1 MNDSTVEKSML
12 GIGSYEPGTWL
23 TDQEQAFEYAAQSGK
38 IVFFIGDYATC
49 PYAKKM
55 WSELLTQPD
64 FLEYAKENFILL
76 HVTTAISPV
85 VRLFDP
91 QGVEITQR
99 LGFDSGHS
107 DIWLQWLKI
116 PYAQITGVLVD
127 SGTSSFANKAN
138 LWQNDTV
145 KANESAFVACNGV
158 ISNIEILGEGFLEVH
173 SGGIAKNT
181 TVQNLA
187 EMFVINGVARET
199 TANSGGHIYVHH
211 SGKLEDSL
219 INRGGA
225 AFLWKDGI
233 AECTSVEGD
242 LIVESGGSAISTFVN
257 SNGYIHIS
265 SGGTA
270 VATTNSG
277 LGYVFNGGS
286 ACQTK
291 LDDNSMLFVMQGGK
305 TMQTEVNA
313 SAMEYISSGGYAEQ
327 TCVNVGGTLLVEGG
341 SAVMIKENGG
351 WVSFFSDANVSFQQN
366 IFSGVNLSKTGA
378 TVHSGT
384 IARNTRINAAGSMHV
399 FSGGLA
405 DCTVVNSGI
414 LSISSGGTASG
425 TLLNYDGTMSVFAG
439 GLAVGT
445 EMTGI
450 AKISG
455 NIKDSVISNGGLMQI
470 QSGGC
475 AEDTKVFSGGIM
487 YISSGAVHRGYL
499 DLESSVRVSAY
510 TGAII
515 DFTLS
520 NRKSSDE
527 YLINNFALIAG
538 TPTYTITVSADQAE
552 GTYKLAQGAENF
564 TNTISIGNGMI
575 TYGSITVN
583 GTKLQYNGTDYTLT
597 QTNGDLLLNVQE
609 TIVPTVFIYSNG
621 TLTSSGTTI
630 TGARVSGAYNSM
642 HISNCGVAN
651 STTVFDSGCV
661 LVFSGGTANN
671 TTIYSNCTM
680 TLSSGGLANSTTVN
694 SQGRLYISS
703 GGMANYTMI
712 TGDLW
717 YGLGSMT
724 VLKGGMAKN
733 TTVGGFMFISS
744 GGTADST
751 TVISG
756 GIMCISSGG
765 TADSTTV
772 ISGGSMHISSGGT
785 ATNIIA
791 SNGARLWITVVSNTY
806 IQGTANGSAFEMKN
820 AQISGYGINS
830 WGTLEVYSGGTADST
845 TINSGGVLIY
855 NGGVASNTT
864 VNSGGY
870 ISLSGGIHRGTL
882 QIASGATVSA
892 HIYTGGTIDFTV
904 SDRTTED
911 GYLIND
917 LSLIS
922 GTPTYTITVSA
933 DQAFGTY
940 KLAQGAE
947 NFTNTISIGNG
958 MITYG
963 SITVN
968 GDDLVYDDFTYSLDQ
983 VDGNLTLT
991 IAEVDLIPPEKPI
1004 AIPSTTEITNKD
1016 VTVSVTYSA
1025 DSIVKQYKIG
1035 ENGEWVDYTRSFAVR
1050 NNDTI
1055 YFRAEDAAG
1064 NESTSSLA
1072 VTNIDKVAPTLELT
1086 ADITTPT
1093 NGNVVLTATVSD
1105 GTVEYFADGKWNTGD
1120 SLTVSTNGTYQFRVT
1135 DVAGNV
1141 TSKSFEVTNIDKVAP
1156 TLTISGN
1163 PTSWTNLDVML
1174 SASSNEEVTFQYSF
1188 DNFEWHSGAQVTL
1201 SANSSVYFKATDK
1214 AGNVTTQSVDVTK
1227 IDKTLPGLTISGNP
1241 AAWTNQNVVLSAAS
1255 NEEDTLIEYSFD
1267 GKTWHAGSSV
1277 TMEEN
1282 GTVHFKAT
1290 DKAGNVTTQSVDVT
1304 KIDKTLPGLTVS
1316 GNPENW
1322 TNKDVTLS
1330 AASNEGDTIIEY
1342 SFDGKAWHSGSEVT
1356 VSENKTIH
1364 FRATDKAGNVT
1375 TQRVDVNKIDK
1386 VLPGLTVTGNVENW
1400 TNQDVT
1406 LAAASNEDDTL
1417 IEYSFDGT
1425 RWEKGSTVVV
1435 TENRNVYFKATDK
1448 AGNVTT
1454 QKVDVTKIDKV
1465 LPALTV
1471 TGTPENW
1478 TSKDVTLNAASSE
1491 EGVSFEYSFDGEIWH
1506 AGSSVTVKENGT
1518 LHFRATDKAGNVT
1531 TQRVD
1536 VTKIDKIL
1544 PDLTVTGNAENWTNQ
1559 DVTLNASSNEGD
1571 TLIEYS
1577 FDGKAWHSGS
1587 EVTVSENKTI
1597 HFKATD
1603 KAGNVTTQKV
1613 DVTKIDKILPGLTVT
1628 GNPENWTNQDVTLS
1642 AASSETGVAFE
1653 YSFDGKAWYSGSE
1666 VTVSENETIHFRATD
1681 KAGNV
1686 TTQSVDV
1693 NKIDKTLPG
1702 LTVSGNPENW
1712 TNQDVTLNASS
1723 NESDTLIEYSFD
1735 GKAWHS
1741 GSEVTVSENKTI
1753 HFKATDKAGNVTT
1766 QSVDVNKI
1774 DKALPDLTI
1783 SGNPENWTNQDVTLS
1798 ASSSE
1803 ENVAFEYSFD
1813 GKAWY
1818 SSSEVTVDENT
1829 IVRFRATDKAGNVTV
1844 QNIEVSKIDK
1854 TLPDLTVTGNPVNW
1868 TSSSVFLKAASSE
1881 ENVAFEYSFDGKTW
1895 HAGSSV
1901 TVEENKT
1908 IHFKVTDKGG
1918 NVTTQSVDVT
1928 KIDKTLPGLI
1938 ITGNPENW
1946 TNQDVTLSA
1955 ASNEE
1960 ETAFE
1965 YSFDGKVWHGGSE
1978 VTVDEN
1984 ISVHFRVTD
1993 KAGNVTTQKV
2003 DVNQID
2009 KTLPDLTISGN
2020 TENWTSKDVTLNAA
2034 SSEAEV
2040 VFEYSFDGK
2049 SWFSGS
2055 SVTVKENGT
2064 LHFRATDKGGNVT
2077 TQSVDVT
2084 KIDKVLPDLTVTGNA
2099 ENWTNKDVTL
2109 NAASNEEDTLIEY
2122 SFDGKAWYVGS
2133 EVTAAENKTIHFR
2146 ATDKAG
2152 NVTTQSVDVNKIDK
2166 TAPSLTFWGNPLQWT
2181 NKSVILSA
2189 SSNEEGVVE
2198 YSFDGKT
2205 WYTGSAVVVQENRSI
2220 YFRTTDKAGNVTTQ
2234 SVDVTKIDKTAP
2246 EAPAQFTV
2254 STGRDS
2260 VFINWEDV
2268 SDGKGSGVK
2277 SFQFRYGK
2285 SSELSGEGLS
2295 CSASEIRLADLT
2307 GGTWYYQV
2315 RTRDKAGNSSG
2326 WSELRSFTL
2335 TGNAPQMLTGSAA
2348 GVSWQEMPGTGRYIV
2363 EYSTDNFNSAA
2374 SFTTDAA
2381 GVDTFALPEAPYLW
2395 RVRSANSQEWAYG
2408 EEISGVPA
2416 AAPEKVISD
2425 NDGMADLFFARSTEQ
2440 WSTAYEACHFGNAL
2454 WGGTLE
2460 KVSLAGK
2467 NRIADLF
2474 EGSADANVLLLTDDE
2489 EGDALFVDDIYT
2501 ALGDQA
2507 RFSQIHEIRSGAG
2520 DDIVDMTS
2528 QRYDYEGSGVKI
2540 SGGSGNDTIWA
2551 SRGSNILFG
2560 DEGDDRL
2567 IGGKDN
2573 DLLSGG
2579 SGNDRMHGGGGE
2591 DIFTFGGDWGNDSV
2605 EQLAGGSVTL
2615 WFEEG
2620 SESNWNADT
2629 LTYTDGANSV
2639 TVKGA
2644 VSVTLKFGADAE
2656 LPEGA
2661 FSTSVSRKIFEE
2673 LSFQA

>member
-1 MNDSTVEKSML
+1 
-12 GIGSYEPGTWL
+12 
-23 TDQEQAFEYAAQSGK
+23 
-38 IVFFIGDYATC
+38 
-49 PYAKKM
+49 
-55 WSELLTQPD
+55 
-64 FLEYAKENFILL
+64 
-76 HVTTAISPV
+76 
-85 VRLFDP
+85 
-91 QGVEITQR
+91 
-99 LGFDSGHS
+99 
-107 DIWLQWLKI
+107 
-116 PYAQITGVLVD
+116 
-127 SGTSSFANKAN
+127 
-138 LWQNDTV
+138 
-145 KANESAFVACNGV
+145 
-158 ISNIEILGEGFLEVH
+158 
-173 SGGIAKNT
+173 
-181 TVQNLA
+181 
-187 EMFVINGVARET
+187 
-199 TANSGGHIYVHH
+199 
-211 SGKLEDSL
+211 
-219 INRGGA
+219 
-225 AFLWKDGI
+225 
-233 AECTSVEGD
+233 
-242 LIVESGGSAISTFVN
+242 
-257 SNGYIHIS
+257 
-265 SGGTA
+265 
-270 VATTNSG
+270 
-277 LGYVFNGGS
+277 
-286 ACQTK
+286 
-291 LDDNSMLFVMQGGK
+291 
-305 TMQTEVNA
+305 
-313 SAMEYISSGGYAEQ
+313 
-327 TCVNVGGTLLVEGG
+327 
-341 SAVMIKENGG
+341 
-351 WVSFFSDANVSFQQN
+351 
-366 IFSGVNLSKTGA
+366 
-378 TVHSGT
+378 
-384 IARNTRINAAGSMHV
+384 
-399 FSGGLA
+399 
-405 DCTVVNSGI
+405 
-414 LSISSGGTASG
+414 
-425 TLLNYDGTMSVFAG
+425 
-439 GLAVGT
+439 
-445 EMTGI
+445 
-450 AKISG
+450 
-455 NIKDSVISNGGLMQI
+455 
-470 QSGGC
+470 
-475 AEDTKVFSGGIM
+475 M

-538 TPTYTITVSADQAE
+538 TPTYTITVSADQAF

-703 GGMANYTMI
+703 GGLANYTMI

-756 GIMCISSGG
+756 GVMCISSGG

-791 SNGARLWITVVSNTY
+791 SNGARLWITVASNTY

-845 TINSGGVLIY
+845 TVNSGGVLIY

-870 ISLSGGIHRGTL
+870 IILSGGIHRGTL

-892 HIYTGGTIDFTV
+892 HIYAGGTIDFTV

-922 GTPTYTITVSA
+922 GAPTYTITVSA

-968 GDDLVYDDFTYSLDQ
+968 GDDLVYDDITYSLDQ

-1156 TLTISGN
+1156 TLELTADITTPTNGNVVLTATVSDGTVEYFADGKWNTGDSLTVSTNGTYQFRVTDVAGNVTSKSFEVTNIDKVAPTLTISGN

-1227 IDKTLPGLTISGNP
+1227 IDKVLP
-1241 AAWTNQNVVLSAAS
+1241 
-1255 NEEDTLIEYSFD
+1255 D
-1267 GKTWHAGSSV
+1267 
-1277 TMEEN
+1277 
-1282 GTVHFKAT
+1282 
-1290 DKAGNVTTQSVDVT
+1290 
-1304 KIDKTLPGLTVS
+1304 LTVT

-1342 SFDGKAWHSGSEVT
+1342 SFDGKAWYSGSEVT
-1356 VSENKTIH
+1356 VSENETIH

-1375 TQRVDVNKIDK
+1375 TQSVDVNKIDK
-1386 VLPGLTVTGNVENW
+1386 TLPGLTVTGNPENW

-1471 TGTPENW
+1471 TGNAENW

-1491 EGVSFEYSFDGEIWH
+1491 EGISFEYSFDGEIWH

-1544 PDLTVTGNAENWTNQ
+1544 PGLTVTGNPENWTNTN
-1559 DVTLNASSNEGD
+1559 VVLNAASNEGD

-1577 FDGKAWHSGS
+1577 FDNTLWHTNSS
-1587 EVTVSENKTI
+1587 VTVKENGTVY
-1597 HFKATD
+1597 FKATD

-1613 DVTKIDKILPGLTVT
+1613 DV
-1628 GNPENWTNQDVTLS
+1628 
-1642 AASSETGVAFE
+1642 
-1653 YSFDGKAWYSGSE
+1653 
-1666 VTVSENETIHFRATD
+1666 
-1681 KAGNV
+1681 
-1686 TTQSVDV
+1686 
-1693 NKIDKTLPG
+1693 NK
-1702 LTVSGNPENW
+1702 
-1712 TNQDVTLNASS
+1712 
-1723 NESDTLIEYSFD
+1723 
-1735 GKAWHS
+1735 
-1741 GSEVTVSENKTI
+1741 
-1753 HFKATDKAGNVTT
+1753 
-1766 QSVDVNKI
+1766 
-1774 DKALPDLTI
+1774 
-1783 SGNPENWTNQDVTLS
+1783 
-1798 ASSSE
+1798 
-1803 ENVAFEYSFD
+1803 
-1813 GKAWY
+1813 
-1818 SSSEVTVDENT
+1818 
-1829 IVRFRATDKAGNVTV
+1829 
-1844 QNIEVSKIDK
+1844 
-1854 TLPDLTVTGNPVNW
+1854 
-1868 TSSSVFLKAASSE
+1868 
-1881 ENVAFEYSFDGKTW
+1881 
-1895 HAGSSV
+1895 
-1901 TVEENKT
+1901 
-1908 IHFKVTDKGG
+1908 
-1918 NVTTQSVDVT
+1918 
-1928 KIDKTLPGLI
+1928 
-1938 ITGNPENW
+1938 
-1946 TNQDVTLSA
+1946 
-1955 ASNEE
+1955 
-1960 ETAFE
+1960 
-1965 YSFDGKVWHGGSE
+1965 
-1978 VTVDEN
+1978 
-1984 ISVHFRVTD
+1984 
-1993 KAGNVTTQKV
+1993 
-2003 DVNQID
+2003 ID

-2020 TENWTSKDVTLNAA
+2020 TENWTNKDVTLNAA

-2064 LHFRATDKGGNVT
+2064 LHFRATDKGGNVI

-2099 ENWTNKDVTL
+2099 ENWTNQDVTL

-2181 NKSVILSA
+2181 NKNVILSA

-2198 YSFDGKT
+2198 YSFDGKA

-2246 EAPAQFTV
+2246 GAPAQFTV

-2315 RTRDKAGNSSG
+2315 RTRDKAGNSSD

-2551 SRGSNILFG
+2551 SRGNNILFG

>member
-1 MNDSTVEKSML
+1 MNDSTVEKSIL

-38 IVFFIGDYATC
+38 IVFFIGDYASC

-99 LGFDSGHS
+99 LGFNSGHS

-538 TPTYTITVSADQAE
+538 TPTYTITVSADQAF

-564 TNTISIGNGMI
+564 THTISIGNGMI

-703 GGMANYTMI
+703 GGLANYTMI

-756 GIMCISSGG
+756 GVMCISSGG

-791 SNGARLWITVVSNTY
+791 SNGARLWITVASNTY

-870 ISLSGGIHRGTL
+870 IILSGGIHRGTL

-892 HIYTGGTIDFTV
+892 HIYAGGTIDFTV

-922 GTPTYTITVSA
+922 GAPTYTITVSA

-968 GDDLVYDDFTYSLDQ
+968 GDDLVYDDITYSLDQ

-1072 VTNIDKVAPTLELT
+1072 VTNIDKVAPTL
-1086 ADITTPT
+1086 
-1093 NGNVVLTATVSD
+1093 
-1105 GTVEYFADGKWNTGD
+1105 
-1120 SLTVSTNGTYQFRVT
+1120 
-1135 DVAGNV
+1135 
-1141 TSKSFEVTNIDKVAP
+1141 
-1156 TLTISGN
+1156 TISGN

-1227 IDKTLPGLTISGNP
+1227 IDKVLP
-1241 AAWTNQNVVLSAAS
+1241 
-1255 NEEDTLIEYSFD
+1255 D
-1267 GKTWHAGSSV
+1267 
-1277 TMEEN
+1277 
-1282 GTVHFKAT
+1282 
-1290 DKAGNVTTQSVDVT
+1290 
-1304 KIDKTLPGLTVS
+1304 LTVT

-1342 SFDGKAWHSGSEVT
+1342 SFDGKAWYSGSEVT
-1356 VSENKTIH
+1356 VSENETIH

-1375 TQRVDVNKIDK
+1375 TQSVDVNKIDK
-1386 VLPGLTVTGNVENW
+1386 TLPGLTVTGNPENW

-1471 TGTPENW
+1471 TGNAENW

-1491 EGVSFEYSFDGEIWH
+1491 EGISFEYSFDGEIWH

-1544 PDLTVTGNAENWTNQ
+1544 PGLTVTGNPENWTNTN
-1559 DVTLNASSNEGD
+1559 VVLNAASNEGD

-1577 FDGKAWHSGS
+1577 FDNTLWHTNSS
-1587 EVTVSENKTI
+1587 VTVKENGTVY
-1597 HFKATD
+1597 FKATD

-1613 DVTKIDKILPGLTVT
+1613 DV
-1628 GNPENWTNQDVTLS
+1628 
-1642 AASSETGVAFE
+1642 
-1653 YSFDGKAWYSGSE
+1653 
-1666 VTVSENETIHFRATD
+1666 
-1681 KAGNV
+1681 
-1686 TTQSVDV
+1686 
-1693 NKIDKTLPG
+1693 NK
-1702 LTVSGNPENW
+1702 
-1712 TNQDVTLNASS
+1712 
-1723 NESDTLIEYSFD
+1723 
-1735 GKAWHS
+1735 
-1741 GSEVTVSENKTI
+1741 
-1753 HFKATDKAGNVTT
+1753 
-1766 QSVDVNKI
+1766 
-1774 DKALPDLTI
+1774 
-1783 SGNPENWTNQDVTLS
+1783 
-1798 ASSSE
+1798 
-1803 ENVAFEYSFD
+1803 
-1813 GKAWY
+1813 
-1818 SSSEVTVDENT
+1818 
-1829 IVRFRATDKAGNVTV
+1829 
-1844 QNIEVSKIDK
+1844 
-1854 TLPDLTVTGNPVNW
+1854 
-1868 TSSSVFLKAASSE
+1868 
-1881 ENVAFEYSFDGKTW
+1881 
-1895 HAGSSV
+1895 
-1901 TVEENKT
+1901 
-1908 IHFKVTDKGG
+1908 
-1918 NVTTQSVDVT
+1918 
-1928 KIDKTLPGLI
+1928 
-1938 ITGNPENW
+1938 
-1946 TNQDVTLSA
+1946 
-1955 ASNEE
+1955 
-1960 ETAFE
+1960 
-1965 YSFDGKVWHGGSE
+1965 
-1978 VTVDEN
+1978 
-1984 ISVHFRVTD
+1984 
-1993 KAGNVTTQKV
+1993 
-2003 DVNQID
+2003 ID

-2020 TENWTSKDVTLNAA
+2020 TENWTNKDVTLNAA

-2064 LHFRATDKGGNVT
+2064 LHFRATDKGGNVI

-2099 ENWTNKDVTL
+2099 ENWTNQDVTL

-2181 NKSVILSA
+2181 NKNVILSA

-2198 YSFDGKT
+2198 YSFDGKA

-2246 EAPAQFTV
+2246 GAPAQFTV

-2315 RTRDKAGNSSG
+2315 RTRDKAGNSSD

-2551 SRGSNILFG
+2551 SRGNNILFG

>member
-1 MNDSTVEKSML
+1 
-12 GIGSYEPGTWL
+12 
-23 TDQEQAFEYAAQSGK
+23 
-38 IVFFIGDYATC
+38 
-49 PYAKKM
+49 
-55 WSELLTQPD
+55 
-64 FLEYAKENFILL
+64 
-76 HVTTAISPV
+76 
-85 VRLFDP
+85 
-91 QGVEITQR
+91 
-99 LGFDSGHS
+99 
-107 DIWLQWLKI
+107 
-116 PYAQITGVLVD
+116 
-127 SGTSSFANKAN
+127 
-138 LWQNDTV
+138 
-145 KANESAFVACNGV
+145 
-158 ISNIEILGEGFLEVH
+158 
-173 SGGIAKNT
+173 
-181 TVQNLA
+181 
-187 EMFVINGVARET
+187 
-199 TANSGGHIYVHH
+199 
-211 SGKLEDSL
+211 
-219 INRGGA
+219 
-225 AFLWKDGI
+225 
-233 AECTSVEGD
+233 
-242 LIVESGGSAISTFVN
+242 
-257 SNGYIHIS
+257 
-265 SGGTA
+265 
-270 VATTNSG
+270 
-277 LGYVFNGGS
+277 
-286 ACQTK
+286 
-291 LDDNSMLFVMQGGK
+291 MLFVMQGGK

-1163 PTSWTNLDVML
+1163 PTSWTNQDVML

-1471 TGTPENW
+1471 TGNPENW

-1603 KAGNVTTQKV
+1603 KAGNVTTRK
-1613 DVTKIDKILPGLTVT
+1613 
-1628 GNPENWTNQDVTLS
+1628 
-1642 AASSETGVAFE
+1642 
-1653 YSFDGKAWYSGSE
+1653 
-1666 VTVSENETIHFRATD
+1666 
-1681 KAGNV
+1681 
-1686 TTQSVDV
+1686 
-1693 NKIDKTLPG
+1693 
-1702 LTVSGNPENW
+1702 
-1712 TNQDVTLNASS
+1712 
-1723 NESDTLIEYSFD
+1723 
-1735 GKAWHS
+1735 
-1741 GSEVTVSENKTI
+1741 
-1753 HFKATDKAGNVTT
+1753 
-1766 QSVDVNKI
+1766 VDVNKI

-2003 DVNQID
+2003 DVNKID

-2064 LHFRATDKGGNVT
+2064 LHFRATDKAGNVT

-2099 ENWTNKDVTL
+2099 ENWTNKNVTL

-2181 NKSVILSA
+2181 NKNVILSA

-2198 YSFDGKT
+2198 YSFDGKA

-2246 EAPAQFTV
+2246 GAPAQFTV

-2315 RTRDKAGNSSG
+2315 RTRDKAGNSSD

-2551 SRGSNILFG
+2551 SRGNNILFG

>member
-1 MNDSTVEKSML
+1 
-12 GIGSYEPGTWL
+12 
-23 TDQEQAFEYAAQSGK
+23 
-38 IVFFIGDYATC
+38 
-49 PYAKKM
+49 
-55 WSELLTQPD
+55 
-64 FLEYAKENFILL
+64 
-76 HVTTAISPV
+76 
-85 VRLFDP
+85 
-91 QGVEITQR
+91 
-99 LGFDSGHS
+99 
-107 DIWLQWLKI
+107 
-116 PYAQITGVLVD
+116 
-127 SGTSSFANKAN
+127 
-138 LWQNDTV
+138 
-145 KANESAFVACNGV
+145 
-158 ISNIEILGEGFLEVH
+158 
-173 SGGIAKNT
+173 
-181 TVQNLA
+181 
-187 EMFVINGVARET
+187 
-199 TANSGGHIYVHH
+199 
-211 SGKLEDSL
+211 
-219 INRGGA
+219 
-225 AFLWKDGI
+225 
-233 AECTSVEGD
+233 
-242 LIVESGGSAISTFVN
+242 
-257 SNGYIHIS
+257 
-265 SGGTA
+265 
-270 VATTNSG
+270 
-277 LGYVFNGGS
+277 
-286 ACQTK
+286 
-291 LDDNSMLFVMQGGK
+291 
-305 TMQTEVNA
+305 
-313 SAMEYISSGGYAEQ
+313 
-327 TCVNVGGTLLVEGG
+327 
-341 SAVMIKENGG
+341 MI
-351 WVSFFSDANVSFQQN
+351 
-366 IFSGVNLSKTGA
+366 
-378 TVHSGT
+378 
-384 IARNTRINAAGSMHV
+384 
-399 FSGGLA
+399 
-405 DCTVVNSGI
+405 
-414 LSISSGGTASG
+414 
-425 TLLNYDGTMSVFAG
+425 
-439 GLAVGT
+439 
-445 EMTGI
+445 
-450 AKISG
+450 
-455 NIKDSVISNGGLMQI
+455 
-470 QSGGC
+470 
-475 AEDTKVFSGGIM
+475 
-487 YISSGAVHRGYL
+487 
-499 DLESSVRVSAY
+499 
-510 TGAII
+510 
-515 DFTLS
+515 
-520 NRKSSDE
+520 
-527 YLINNFALIAG
+527 
-538 TPTYTITVSADQAE
+538 
-552 GTYKLAQGAENF
+552 
-564 TNTISIGNGMI
+564 
-575 TYGSITVN
+575 
-583 GTKLQYNGTDYTLT
+583 
-597 QTNGDLLLNVQE
+597 
-609 TIVPTVFIYSNG
+609 
-621 TLTSSGTTI
+621 
-630 TGARVSGAYNSM
+630 
-642 HISNCGVAN
+642 
-651 STTVFDSGCV
+651 
-661 LVFSGGTANN
+661 
-671 TTIYSNCTM
+671 
-680 TLSSGGLANSTTVN
+680 
-694 SQGRLYISS
+694 
-703 GGMANYTMI
+703 
-712 TGDLW
+712 
-717 YGLGSMT
+717 
-724 VLKGGMAKN
+724 
-733 TTVGGFMFISS
+733 
-744 GGTADST
+744 
-751 TVISG
+751 
-756 GIMCISSGG
+756 
-765 TADSTTV
+765 
-772 ISGGSMHISSGGT
+772 
-785 ATNIIA
+785 
-791 SNGARLWITVVSNTY
+791 
-806 IQGTANGSAFEMKN
+806 
-820 AQISGYGINS
+820 
-830 WGTLEVYSGGTADST
+830 
-845 TINSGGVLIY
+845 
-855 NGGVASNTT
+855 
-864 VNSGGY
+864 
-870 ISLSGGIHRGTL
+870 
-882 QIASGATVSA
+882 
-892 HIYTGGTIDFTV
+892 
-904 SDRTTED
+904 
-911 GYLIND
+911 
-917 LSLIS
+917 
-922 GTPTYTITVSA
+922 
-933 DQAFGTY
+933 
-940 KLAQGAE
+940 
-947 NFTNTISIGNG
+947 
-958 MITYG
+958 
-963 SITVN
+963 
-968 GDDLVYDDFTYSLDQ
+968 
-983 VDGNLTLT
+983 
-991 IAEVDLIPPEKPI
+991 
-1004 AIPSTTEITNKD
+1004 
-1016 VTVSVTYSA
+1016 
-1025 DSIVKQYKIG
+1025 
-1035 ENGEWVDYTRSFAVR
+1035 
-1050 NNDTI
+1050 
-1055 YFRAEDAAG
+1055 
-1064 NESTSSLA
+1064 
-1072 VTNIDKVAPTLELT
+1072 
-1086 ADITTPT
+1086 
-1093 NGNVVLTATVSD
+1093 
-1105 GTVEYFADGKWNTGD
+1105 
-1120 SLTVSTNGTYQFRVT
+1120 
-1135 DVAGNV
+1135 
-1141 TSKSFEVTNIDKVAP
+1141 
-1156 TLTISGN
+1156 
-1163 PTSWTNLDVML
+1163 L
-1174 SASSNEEVTFQYSF
+1174 SASSNEEGAFEYSF
-1188 DNFEWHSGAQVTL
+1188 DGKTWHAG
-1201 SANSSVYFKATDK
+1201 SSVTVEENGTVHFKVTDK

-1227 IDKTLPGLTISGNP
+1227 IDKKAPELSISGNP
-1241 AAWTNQNVVLSAAS
+1241 AAWTNQDVTLSASS
-1255 NEEDTLIEYSFD
+1255 NEDVLIEYSFD
-1267 GKTWHAGSSV
+1267 NALWHTGSSV
-1277 TMEEN
+1277 TVKEN
-1282 GTVHFKAT
+1282 GTVYFKAT
-1290 DKAGNVTTQSVDVT
+1290 DKGGNVSSSAVVVSM
-1304 KIDKTLPGLTVS
+1304 IDKKAPELSIS
-1316 GNPENW
+1316 GNAELW
-1322 TNKDVTLS
+1322 TNSDVTLA

-1375 TQRVDVNKIDK
+1375 TQSVDVNKIDK
-1386 VLPGLTVTGNVENW
+1386 TLPGLTVTGNPENW

-1471 TGTPENW
+1471 TGNAENW
-1478 TSKDVTLNAASSE
+1478 TNKDVTLAAASNE
-1491 EGVSFEYSFDGEIWH
+1491 DDTLIEYSFDGTRWEK
-1506 AGSSVTVKENGT
+1506 GSTVVVTENRNVY
-1518 LHFRATDKAGNVT
+1518 FKATDKAGNVT
-1531 TQRVD
+1531 TQKVD

-1544 PDLTVTGNAENWTNQ
+1544 PDLTVTGNPENWTNTN
-1559 DVTLNASSNEGD
+1559 VVLNAASNEGD
-1571 TLIEYS
+1571 TIIEYS
-1577 FDGKAWHSGS
+1577 FDNTLWHTNSS
-1587 EVTVSENKTI
+1587 VTVKENGTVY
-1597 HFKATD
+1597 FKATD

-1653 YSFDGKAWYSGSE
+1653 YSFDGKAWHSGSE
-1666 VTVSENETIHFRATD
+1666 VTVSENKTIHFKATD

-1686 TTQSVDV
+1686 TTQRVDV

-1723 NESDTLIEYSFD
+1723 NEDDTLIEYSFD

-1829 IVRFRATDKAGNVTV
+1829 LVRFRATDKAGNVTV

-1868 TSSSVFLKAASSE
+1868 TNSSVFLKAASSE

-1895 HAGSSV
+1895 HSGSSV

-2003 DVNQID
+2003 DVNKID

-2064 LHFRATDKGGNVT
+2064 LHFRATDKAGNVT

-2099 ENWTNKDVTL
+2099 ENWTNKNVTL

-2181 NKSVILSA
+2181 NKNVILNA

-2246 EAPAQFTV
+2246 GAPAQFTV

-2440 WSTAYEACHFGNAL
+2440 WSMAYEACHFGNAL

-2489 EGDALFVDDIYT
+2489 GGDALFVDDIYT
-2501 ALGDQA
+2501 AFGDQA

-2639 TVKGA
+2639 TVKGT